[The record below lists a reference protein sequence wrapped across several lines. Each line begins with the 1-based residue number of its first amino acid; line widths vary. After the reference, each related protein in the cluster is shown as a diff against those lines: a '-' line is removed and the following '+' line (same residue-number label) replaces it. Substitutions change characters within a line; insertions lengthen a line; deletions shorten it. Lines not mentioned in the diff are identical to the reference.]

1 MACGGGRVQ
10 FRRGL
15 RSVAPAAFWRARRL
29 ALGAFARALGARRPF
44 GSARDFARGKRRAE
58 ISGKAGR
65 RRTAC
70 EAPPKKKNNG
80 LRHKSMPI
88 SPNDDYCLRR
98 ENGLGSDLGAV
109 PGGSDGFGRFD
120 NNQGAGH
127 SGAGFMGRAS
137 RLRRGGPRS
146 VRGDRGGA
154 AVPCHAIREVWA
166 APQNA
171 GPRLGWGD
179 SRAEFRFAK
188 DWLASDISARD
199 ADQCSSRGWKPD
211 YDDQRRK
218 GTRSG
223 WIWFDKSFDSYNCL
237 WAIGRF

>member
-1 MACGGGRVQ
+1 MRGRGRVQ

-44 GSARDFARGKRRAE
+44 GSARDFAPGQAAGGNQRQSGSAQDGLRRSAKE
-58 ISGKAGR
+58 
-65 RRTAC
+65 
-70 EAPPKKKNNG
+70 ENNG

-127 SGAGFMGRAS
+127 SGAGFMARAS

-146 VRGDRGGA
+146 ARDDCGGA
-154 AVPCHAIREVWA
+154 AVPCHAMREVWP
-166 APQNA
+166 APQDA

>member
-1 MACGGGRVQ
+1 
-10 FRRGL
+10 
-15 RSVAPAAFWRARRL
+15 
-29 ALGAFARALGARRPF
+29 
-44 GSARDFARGKRRAE
+44 
-58 ISGKAGR
+58 
-65 RRTAC
+65 
-70 EAPPKKKNNG
+70 
-80 LRHKSMPI
+80 MPI

-109 PGGSDGFGRFD
+109 PGGSDGFGRSD
-120 NNQGAGH
+120 KNQGDGH
-127 SGAGFMGRAS
+127 SGAGFTSRAS
-137 RLRRGGPRS
+137 RLRRGGPRPPLD
-146 VRGDRGGA
+146 DRGGA
-154 AVPCHAIREVWA
+154 AVTGRSMREVWP

-171 GPRLGWGD
+171 GPRWGRDD

-218 GTRSG
+218 GIRSG